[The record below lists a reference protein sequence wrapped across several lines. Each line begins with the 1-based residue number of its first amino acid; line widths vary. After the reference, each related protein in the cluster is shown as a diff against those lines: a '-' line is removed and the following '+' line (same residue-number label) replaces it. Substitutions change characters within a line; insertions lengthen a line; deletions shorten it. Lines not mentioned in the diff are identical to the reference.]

1 MGQLNISNHPKRLDA
16 NETAFLERQLVQVK
30 RKSYDVKYKA
40 LRAASLIPVNTET
53 PSGTKYIDW
62 TSFSR
67 IGQAKIISNY
77 SKDFPRTDIAVEE
90 KRAYVKGIGDSF
102 GYNIPEIRAAANA
115 NPPLP
120 LNQKRANNAMDIVN
134 RKIDDIAW
142 SGDTE
147 YKLQG
152 FIDFPGIQEYTVPAD
167 GTGSSKKWIDKT
179 PDQIVR
185 DVSGLFTTVISGTN
199 RVEEPDS
206 LLLPSDQFEYINS
219 TRMTDGDSTTIMQFI
234 MKNNVHVKAIEWVL
248 ELEGAGAGS
257 TDRMMAYPRDPDIV
271 ELNIPQPVEMFE
283 ADKEGMEYVVPVH
296 AETAGIICFYPLAI
310 AFGDGI

>member
-1 MGQLNISNHPKRLDA
+1 MTQPNISKHPTRLDA

-40 LRAASLIPVNTET
+40 LRAATIIPVNTET

-67 IGQAKIISNY
+67 IGQAKIIANY

-90 KRAYVKGIGDSF
+90 KRAYVRGIGDSF

-142 SGDTE
+142 AGDTE
-147 YKLQG
+147 YNLQG

-167 GTGSSKKWIDKT
+167 GTGSSKKWVDKT

-185 DVSGLFTTVISGTN
+185 DVAGLFTTVITGTN
-199 RVEEPDS
+199 RVETPDT
-206 LLLPSDQFEYINS
+206 LLLPSDQFEYINT
-219 TRMTDGDSTTIMQFI
+219 TRMTDGNDTTIMKFI
-234 MKNNVHVKAIEWVL
+234 MDNNVHVKSIEWVL
-248 ELEGAGAGS
+248 ELKGAGASS
-257 TDRMMAYPRDPDIV
+257 TDRMMAFPRDPDIV
-271 ELNIPQPVEMFE
+271 ELNISQPVEMFD

-310 AFGDGI
+310 SYGDGI